1 MTVMSVSEAYSE
13 SNATTS
19 TTDNS
24 VMGKDDFLT
33 LLITQLQNQDPLNP
47 SDSTEFTAQLAQFS
61 SLEQLQNIN
70 ESLDGFEV
78 YQSTL
83 NNIQTASFIGKT
95 VTAAGDTLTVTNG
108 IADPISIDLD
118 ESANTVYIQIY
129 DAYGDYVD
137 DIEAGSL
144 DAGMHSIEW
153 DGCDQYGATVEDGNY
168 SFTVMA
174 VDANGNTVT
183 TTSYLTGT
191 VTGIDYQSDE
201 TMLLIG
207 DQEVSIS
214 SLIRIEDTSNAEE
227 GDSDVDEDASSVENE
242 S

>member
-1 MTVMSVSEAYSE
+1 MSVTSVSEIYSQGAT
-13 SNATTS
+13 ATTS
-19 TTDNS
+19 SSDDDN

-33 LLITQLQNQDPLNP
+33 LLVAQLQNQDPMNP

-70 ESLDGFEV
+70 SSLSGFEV
-78 YQSTL
+78 YQATL
-83 NNIQTASFIGKT
+83 NNIQTANFIGKT
-95 VTAAGDTLTVTNG
+95 VTAAGDTLGVSDG
-108 IADPISIDLD
+108 VADSISIDLD
-118 ESANTVYIQIY
+118 DPADAVYIQIY
-129 DAYGDYVD
+129 NAYGEYVD

-144 DAGMHSIEW
+144 NAGMHSIEW
-153 DGCDQYGATVEDGNY
+153 DGLDQYGAAVEDGNY

-174 VDANGNTVT
+174 IDADGNTVT
-183 TTSYLTGT
+183 STSYVTGT
-191 VTGIDYQSDE
+191 VTGIEYQDKE

-214 SLIRIEDTSNAEE
+214 SLIKIEQGRGVEDNA
-227 GDSDVDEDASSVENE
+227 STDEIE